1 MMFDHIKHVQG
12 WTTMACH
19 IYDLVYCKVM
29 TIVVYDMQFKGM
41 KTKCIM
47 WRKLNT
53 IYEKKEWGTPIFKRF
68 MVDDGQAN

>member
-1 MMFDHIKHVQG
+1 
-12 WTTMACH
+12 
-19 IYDLVYCKVM
+19 M

-53 IYEKKEWGTPIFKRF
+53 IYEKKVLGTPIFKWF